1 MNVAKG
7 SREIRRENSIMS
19 QIDTLIF
26 IFFVNFLDI

>member
-7 SREIRRENSIMS
+7 SREIKRENSIMS

-26 IFFVNFLDI
+26 FFVNFLDI